1 MSAQQSELLLESIW
15 QTHIKQNSC
24 ERLTLIL
31 ILNIKQTFDSFERS
45 KAELRDGHFLFGGEG
60 SMNTFPKKT
69 KNNCAWVAIG
79 GKIEKIVSTVS
90 RSYV

>member
-45 KAELRDGHFLFGGEG
+45 KAELRDGHFLFGGGGEYEHFPQKNKKQLCMG
-60 SMNTFPKKT
+60 SHR
-69 KNNCAWVAIG
+69 